1 MSLKTGDLRYCVD
14 DIFEVDS
21 YQSKMGADEKIVVLS
36 FRVKPMQAAEDL
48 VNFIEKG
55 Y

>member
-1 MSLKTGDLRYCVD
+1 MD

-21 YQSKMGADEKIVVLS
+21 YQSKMGTDDKIVVLS
-36 FRVKPMQAAEDL
+36 FRVKPTQAAEDL

-55 Y
+55 YVGCRQNQW